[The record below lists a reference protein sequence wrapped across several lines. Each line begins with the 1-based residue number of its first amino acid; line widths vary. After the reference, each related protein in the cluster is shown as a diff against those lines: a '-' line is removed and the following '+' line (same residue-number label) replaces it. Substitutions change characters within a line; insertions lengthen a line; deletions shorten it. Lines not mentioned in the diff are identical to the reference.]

1 MIGKGTTES
10 GEKTPNVYDD
20 VEGYLIKDIQRVA
33 NAYTEIVVIPF
44 QEGVLSDYILTVPNS
59 TDESKQEI
67 IDRIKEV
74 GPKCLKLSHRRTN
87 ISEPLLFAKS
97 KYQKPDKENKIVLL
111 TDGYQNMNGGMEAL
125 AEAVTRWDR
134 MANECDFLVYV
145 LTTKNAIKP
154 TDDLVNGDYVPV
166 DHFVDQIE
174 RLLVKPTP
182 EVSFNIK
189 DNKSIAIYFKNNSS
203 ISLPVDAKI
212 RVKSEVDAPIVIDEV
227 VELVNGQIQ
236 LSPNYDYATLKHQLA
251 EREQMRLNLS
261 VENNDILVKEQ
272 KKKLIIVPNYS
283 QVTLINKKERVLTI
297 SIVE

>member
-1 MIGKGTTES
+1 M
-10 GEKTPNVYDD
+10 NV
-20 VEGYLIKDIQRVA
+20 
-33 NAYTEIVVIPF
+33 
-44 QEGVLSDYILTVPNS
+44 S
-59 TDESKQEI
+59 
-67 IDRIKEV
+67 
-74 GPKCLKLSHRRTN
+74 
-87 ISEPLLFAKS
+87 
-97 KYQKPDKENKIVLL
+97 
-111 TDGYQNMNGGMEAL
+111 
-125 AEAVTRWDR
+125 
-134 MANECDFLVYV
+134 
-145 LTTKNAIKP
+145 
-154 TDDLVNGDYVPV
+154 
-166 DHFVDQIE
+166 
-174 RLLVKPTP
+174 
-182 EVSFNIK
+182 
-189 DNKSIAIYFKNNSS
+189 IYFKNNSS